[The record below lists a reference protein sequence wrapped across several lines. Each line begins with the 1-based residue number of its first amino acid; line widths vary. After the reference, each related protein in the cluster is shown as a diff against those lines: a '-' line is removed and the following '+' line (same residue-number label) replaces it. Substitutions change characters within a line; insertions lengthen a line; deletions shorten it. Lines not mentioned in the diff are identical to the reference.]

1 MVYVDQIKRGDIL
14 ADKEYWDRE
23 YLDIILA
30 VYAPDKL
37 GDMYKF
43 KVGQVRFDH
52 YNEKQIPVFI
62 QLRTPYRTYTENDDI
77 WTNHIQNKIIKFK
90 EDDYKLD
97 KMGGK
102 RKRTVKRYRKKNN
115 TKKQRKIRKI

>member
-90 EDDYKLD
+90 EDDYELD

>member
-52 YNEKQIPVFI
+52 YNKKQIPVFI
-62 QLRTPYRTYTENDDI
+62 QLRTPYRTYSENDDI
-77 WTNHIQNKIIKFK
+77 WTNHIQDKIIKFR
-90 EDDYKLD
+90 EDDYELD

-102 RKRTVKRYRKKNN
+102 RKRTVKKYRKKNN
-115 TKKQRKIRKI
+115 TKKQRKI

>member
-14 ADKEYWDRE
+14 ADKEYWARE

-90 EDDYKLD
+90 EDDYELD